1 MTSLEKL
8 SDSPFC
14 FAHNG
19 AREIERLL
27 AWRQACSALQG
38 LSDSLSHPAAPG
50 RVRRIVDVDQHQAR
64 YLFTGRM
71 KLLRHLE
78 CDNTPDT
85 MATQVIG
92 AAALDSTNFLN
103 VRARNRPDGCLPH
116 GAPFTPSAWIP

>member
-1 MTSLEKL
+1 MLQRDSNSFSVLPDQPVVTPYNAMTSLEKL

-78 CDNTPDT
+78 CD
-85 MATQVIG
+85 
-92 AAALDSTNFLN
+92 
-103 VRARNRPDGCLPH
+103 
-116 GAPFTPSAWIP
+116 